1 MIKFIEDKELC
12 IKLKEKGFD
21 EGCILQF
28 RGEDTQP
35 VCQMDYKLNY
45 EKNSDYNNDNNYWLA
60 CPTYDQICEWFR
72 EKHNICVSSD
82 GILNKTVKPYAIW
95 FMPTVTTMDE
105 DYDSPFDVD
114 SITDNYYDALNEAIN
129 EALKLI

>member
-35 VCQMDYKLNY
+35 VCQMGYELNY
-45 EKNSDYNNDNNYWLA
+45 EKNSDYNNEDNYWLA
-60 CPTYDQICEWFR
+60 CPTYSQITDWLMD
-72 EKHNICVSSD
+72 KHNLFIDISN
-82 GILNKTVKPYAIW
+82 GIMGYNWHINRKDLNGSLCYNKNLPYS
-95 FMPTVTTMDE
+95 E
-105 DYDSPFDVD
+105 
-114 SITDNYYDALNEAIN
+114 YYTCLTEAIN
-129 EALKLI
+129 QSLKLIKL